1 MSFSQEIPPAIVT
14 TLNHLEPGA
23 YFYPSGNSKV
33 QSSSN
38 RSYFVKQGSKSDV
51 EQYTGEVESLRAM
64 YAARPGICPRI
75 LEFSV
80 DETSQKPLF
89 ISEYK
94 DIGPLNKHSAA
105 ALGSALADM
114 HSNGRS
120 PTGKFGFGVPTFCGA
135 TRMRNGW
142 QDTWAA
148 AYDKMLGDLL
158 DRLKGAGGYEEL
170 CGLGDQIRN
179 YVIPQILGS
188 LHIDPALL
196 HGDLW
201 SGNTGTDSQTGEP
214 VVYDPS
220 SYYGHN
226 EADLSIARIF
236 GGFPPEFFQA
246 YHSKIPPSEPTS
258 EYEQRCALYELF
270 HYLNHTVLFGRS
282 YESSARQK
290 MTMLLQYV
298 DDNKTMSIL

>member
-1 MSFSQEIPPAIVT
+1 MFSPDIPPAI
-14 TLNHLEPGA
+14 LAILSHLEPGA
-23 YFYPSGNSKV
+23 HFYLSGASKV

-38 RSYFVKQGSKSDV
+38 RSYFVKQGSKSDI

-64 YAARPGICPRI
+64 YAACPGICPRV

-80 DETSQKPLF
+80 NEASQRPLF

-94 DIGPLNKHSAA
+94 DICPLNKHSAA

-114 HSNGRS
+114 HSNGQS

-142 QDTWAA
+142 EDTWAA
-148 AYDKMLGDLL
+148 AYNKMLGDLV
-158 DRLKGAGGYEEL
+158 DKLKDAGGYEEL
-170 CGLGDQIRN
+170 CSLGDQIRSR
-179 YVIPQILGS
+179 VIPQILGS
-188 LHIDPALL
+188 LCIDPALL

-201 SGNTGTDSQTGEP
+201 SGNAGTESQTSRP
-214 VVYDPS
+214 IIYDPS

-236 GGFPPEFFQA
+236 GGFPPAFFQA

-258 EYEQRCALYELF
+258 EYEHRCALYELF
-270 HYLNHTVLFGRS
+270 HYLNHTILFGRS

-290 MTMLLQYV
+290 MTMLLRYV
-298 DDNKTMSIL
+298 DDDKTMSIL